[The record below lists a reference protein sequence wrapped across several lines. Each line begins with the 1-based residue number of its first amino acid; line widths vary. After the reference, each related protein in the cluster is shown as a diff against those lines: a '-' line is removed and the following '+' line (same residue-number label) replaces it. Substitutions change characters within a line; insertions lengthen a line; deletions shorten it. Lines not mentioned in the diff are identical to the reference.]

1 VTIPGARSNSS
12 LEYTQL
18 VRVVRSLLAWSEV
31 PARTILN
38 RGDHPRFAHA
48 MATTAR
54 QLGLASRCLHDARE
68 HLGGGSHAGS
78 DKMDSGTDR
87 IREMMSLRDL
97 TASASLADELV
108 TDMLSQIVQFGGKE
122 ATERLGRW
130 NGEPVSRTMSLDGV
144 QDLAH
149 TIFERARTVGALAVL
164 VADSWARGLA
174 DDSSDIDVRLVVVEQ
189 PTLIQRYKY
198 LRPIVDDT
206 RLRQYGDEAYITA
219 DQFVL
224 YGRKI
229 DVKYH
234 TVNRI
239 RSALGR
245 PFELGGPVDL
255 LELLQTHI
263 IVSDHAGRFTE
274 IVAATPAALQTRAR
288 EVARVSVAALRE
300 LDASLVHAR
309 NHVEAASTI
318 LGPGL
323 EYMARA
329 WTGFNGHVHAFP
341 KWLELTLREMA
352 GPPAGMD
359 RLHRLCTEPWD
370 KAEFPQRI
378 SEWRNLVNDIAAL
391 DHATT

>member
-1 VTIPGARSNSS
+1 VTNPGARSSSS
-12 LEYTQL
+12 LEYTRL

-38 RGDHPRFAHA
+38 RDDHPRFAHA

-54 QLGLASRCLHDARE
+54 QLAHSAKCLREYRE
-68 HLGGGSHAGS
+68 HLGGESFV
-78 DKMDSGTDR
+78 DSSTMYDRTIR

-97 TASASLADELV
+97 PASASLADELV
-108 TDMLSQIVQFGGKE
+108 TDMLSQIERSGVIE
-122 ATERLGRW
+122 SAERLGRW
-130 NGEPVSRTMSLDGV
+130 TGDPISPKMSIDGI
-144 QDLAH
+144 QGLAR
-149 TIFERARTVGALAVL
+149 TIFERARAIGAVAVL

-189 PTLIQRYKY
+189 PTLIQRYEY
-198 LRPIVDDT
+198 LRPIVEGT
-206 RLRQYGDEAYITA
+206 TLRQYGDEAYITA

-239 RSALGR
+239 RGALGK
-245 PFELGGPVDL
+245 PFELGGSVDL

-263 IVSDHAGRFTE
+263 MVSDPAGHFNE
-274 IVAATPAALQTRAR
+274 IVATTPAALRTRAR

-300 LDASLVHAR
+300 LDGSLEHAQST
-309 NHVEAASTI
+309 VEAASTI

-341 KWLELTLREMA
+341 KWLGFTLREMT

-359 RLHRLCTEPWD
+359 RLQRLCTKPWD
-370 KAEFPQRI
+370 ETEFPQRI
-378 SEWRNLVNDIAAL
+378 SEWRSLIHDIAAL